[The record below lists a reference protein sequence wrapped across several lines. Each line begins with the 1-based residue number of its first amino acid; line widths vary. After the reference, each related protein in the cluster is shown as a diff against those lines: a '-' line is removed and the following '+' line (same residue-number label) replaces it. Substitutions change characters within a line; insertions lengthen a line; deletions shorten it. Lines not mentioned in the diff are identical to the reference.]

1 VPEAMIAVENINVT
15 YGAGR
20 AAVRAIDDV
29 SVKMDAGQMVLVM
42 GPSGSGKTTLLSIL
56 GCLLRPDNG
65 CVKVLGRD
73 VTNISEDE
81 RGELRRQKIGYVFQA
96 FRLFRSLTA
105 LENLI
110 LSMEISGR
118 RGRAAREAATKAL
131 ERVGLSD
138 RCGLKPNQLS
148 GGEKQRVAIAR
159 ALINDAPIILAD
171 EPTAAL
177 DGRAGGEIAEMLLKL
192 AEDEKRLVV
201 VVSHD
206 PRIIDFSHRV
216 VRLQDRR
223 LIDDSPVR

>member
-110 LSMEISGR
+110 L
-118 RGRAAREAATKAL
+118 
-131 ERVGLSD
+131 
-138 RCGLKPNQLS
+138 
-148 GGEKQRVAIAR
+148 
-159 ALINDAPIILAD
+159 
-171 EPTAAL
+171 
-177 DGRAGGEIAEMLLKL
+177 
-192 AEDEKRLVV
+192 
-201 VVSHD
+201 
-206 PRIIDFSHRV
+206 
-216 VRLQDRR
+216 
-223 LIDDSPVR
+223 